1 MKNYVQ
7 THGGGLV
14 VSGGDQSYGPGMYA
28 RTPLESMLPIQA
40 DLRGSSLQ
48 AGVGLVLAIDTSG
61 SMSQNV
67 GDTTIMDLAKDAA
80 LAAANSLGPNDQI
93 GVISFEDKSSWA
105 MQPTPASQ
113 MDTISAAV
121 YQMTPNGGD
130 DTLSGVLQ
138 LAYGGLSGVSAKSKH
153 IIVIT
158 DGETPGGDLPGIVPT
173 LQANGVSVSTIGIGS
188 QANVQLLQQLAQ
200 QGGGAYYDGSDPFN
214 LPQLLVK
221 ETQQLQRAAI
231 VENETQPV
239 LVNSSPML
247 DAIDPRNMPALRGYV
262 ATTPKPES
270 TVVLASGSSDPLLV
284 EWQYGLGRVIAW
296 TSDASNRWS
305 STCARTP
312 AAHRDGPPRAPVP
325 AGRSQALLAAKRR
338 AAR

>member
-1 MKNYVQ
+1 
-7 THGGGLV
+7 
-14 VSGGDQSYGPGMYA
+14 
-28 RTPLESMLPIQA
+28 
-40 DLRGSSLQ
+40 
-48 AGVGLVLAIDTSG
+48 
-61 SMSQNV
+61 
-67 GDTTIMDLAKDAA
+67 
-80 LAAANSLGPNDQI
+80 
-93 GVISFEDKSSWA
+93 
-105 MQPTPASQ
+105 
-113 MDTISAAV
+113 
-121 YQMTPNGGD
+121 MTPNGGD

-231 VENETQPV
+231 VEKETQPV

-262 ATTPKPES
+262 ATAPKPES

-305 STCARTP
+305 SSWLNGGQFGPFWAQVVKRTI
-312 AAHRDGPPRAPVP
+312 RPPEDPNRQVSVSV
-325 AGRSQALLAAKRR
+325 AGAEATVTLEAQASAEGTNQ
-338 AAR
+338 